1 MADVIKDALEGL
13 KLADLQVSKLKSKS
27 VVDKV
32 LTKDDVEK
40 AIPLLK
46 EVSKNNGHVAIA
58 HKLGLTQQQVAE
70 IHQAMNLEEVE
81 AEEDDSEEETDE
93 EEVEEESEE
102 ETPSE
107 E

>member
-27 VVDKV
+27 VVAKV

-70 IHQAMNLEEVE
+70 IHQAMNIRIAELTPNDVE
-81 AEEDDSEEETDE
+81 
-93 EEVEEESEE
+93 
-102 ETPSE
+102 
-107 E
+107 